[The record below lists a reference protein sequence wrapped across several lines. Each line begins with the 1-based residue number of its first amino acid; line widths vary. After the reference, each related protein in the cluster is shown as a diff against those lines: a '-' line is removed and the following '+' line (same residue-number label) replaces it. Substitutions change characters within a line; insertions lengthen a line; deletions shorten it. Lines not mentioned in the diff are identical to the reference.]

1 MLICYKVLQEFSS
14 QRNGG
19 IKCILTRR
27 SLGRET
33 FIFIKSLNLLQS
45 AHSIKGEAGE
55 LSLSQE
61 RPLHSE
67 KRRNGALSPK
77 KKFPPQNL

>member
-1 MLICYKVLQEFSS
+1 MLICCKVLQEFRS

-33 FIFIKSLNLLQS
+33 FIFIKSLNLLSSIAFFLQS
-45 AHSIKGEAGE
+45 AHSIKGEAVE
-55 LSLSQE
+55 LALSQE
-61 RPLHSE
+61 RPLCFWKEEDWGS
-67 KRRNGALSPK
+67 
-77 KKFPPQNL
+77 FP